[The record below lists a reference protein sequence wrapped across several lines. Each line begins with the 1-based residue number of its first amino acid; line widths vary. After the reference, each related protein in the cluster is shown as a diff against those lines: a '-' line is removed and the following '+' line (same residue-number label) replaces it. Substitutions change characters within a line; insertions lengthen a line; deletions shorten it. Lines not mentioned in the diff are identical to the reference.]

1 MSATLEHDK
10 TTNTTVAIDADTIAD
25 LRGSSNAEAAPVQ
38 QPAPQLLKLA
48 WLTTE
53 YPKASHTFVRREL
66 EAVEQLGHSVERFS
80 IRSGGPIADP
90 ADIREAKLTTYLLQQ
105 SPIVHALSVLQML
118 VFRPLRF
125 MKALQISWQ
134 MYGVSGRGVVRH
146 VAYLVEACTL
156 TVLLKRRKVQHVHVH
171 FGKNAADVARLMHCL
186 GGPTYSMQIH
196 GPGEFDNPAGFSLG
210 AKVAD
215 SLFTTAI
222 TGYATAQL
230 RRWTPLAHWNKL
242 NVIRCG
248 VNDFFLNSGRPLN
261 HDSRQ
266 FVCIGR
272 LTAQKGQLLLLDAIA
287 EVVQSGHSDVRLVL
301 AGDGEMRSAIEAR
314 VAELGIQNQVK
325 ITGWVTE
332 QQVCD
337 LLLDSRAM
345 ILPSF
350 AEGLPV
356 AIMEAFALGRPV
368 ISSTITGIPELVQH
382 QQNGWLV
389 VSGDAQQTAAS
400 IVECLGTPL
409 ERINSMGQHGRL
421 LVLERHDVNK
431 ESARLAQLIQ
441 QHVAT
446 K

>member
-1 MSATLEHDK
+1 MPSILEQTETASTQRCLDPQ
-10 TTNTTVAIDADTIAD
+10 D
-25 LRGSSNAEAAPVQ
+25 LAALQNSTQTAKPKSVQ
-38 QPAPQLLKLA
+38 QLKLA

-53 YPKASHTFVRREL
+53 YPKASHTFVRREV
-66 EAVEQLGHSVERFS
+66 EAVEQLGHTVERFS

-90 ADIREAKLTTYLLQQ
+90 ADVREAKLTTYLLKQ
-105 SPIVHALSVLQML
+105 SLPYHALCCLRIL
-118 VFRPLRF
+118 LLRPLSFCR
-125 MKALQISWQ
+125 AIQLSHQ
-134 MYGVSGRGVVRH
+134 MWKVSGRGIVRH

-156 TVLLKRRKVQHVHVH
+156 TILLQKKQVQHVHVH
-171 FGKNAADVARLMHCL
+171 FGKNAADVARLMRCL

-222 TGYATAQL
+222 TKYATAQL
-230 RRWTPLAHWNKL
+230 RRWTKLEHWKKL

-248 VNDFFLNSGRPLN
+248 VNDFFLNSGRPLQ
-261 HDSRQ
+261 HDSTQ

-287 EVVQSGHSDVRLVL
+287 EVVKAGRKDVRLVL
-301 AGDGEMRSAIEAR
+301 AGDGEMRPAIENR
-314 VAELGIQNQVK
+314 IAELKIQDQVK
-325 ITGWVTE
+325 ITGWVSE

-337 LLLDSRAM
+337 LLLESRAM

-382 QQNGWLV
+382 HKNGWLV
-389 VSGDAQQTAAS
+389 VAGDANQTTSS
-400 IVECLGTPL
+400 IQECLNTSL
-409 ERINSMGQHGRL
+409 SDINAMGQHGRDR
-421 LVLERHDVNK
+421 VLQNHDVKK
-431 ESARLAQLIQ
+431 ESARLAELFK
-441 QHVAT
+441 QHCQ
-446 K
+446 